1 MLIVTYNILY
11 IESALRTQ
19 GEKSLAIFQIS
30 VACDLFV
37 FKSSFKAYVLNE

>member
-30 VACDLFV
+30 VASVTSLF
-37 FKSSFKAYVLNE
+37 SKAHSKLMY